1 MKRHETPPTHSMT
14 ADHRLMF
21 CTCPDEATAGRIG
34 EALVEERLAA
44 CANLLPGITSIY
56 RWEGQIQR
64 DPEVLLLI
72 KTTTERV
79 GALTER
85 LRALHPYEIP
95 EIIAVP
101 VTEGLPDYLSW
112 VTTCTD
118 HND

>member
-1 MKRHETPPTHSMT
+1 MT
-14 ADHRLMF
+14 ADYRLIF
-21 CTCPDEATAGRIG
+21 CTCPDEAMAGRIA
-34 EALVEERLAA
+34 EALVHERLAA

-56 RWEGQIQR
+56 CWEGQIQR

-72 KTTTERV
+72 KTTRERV
-79 GALTER
+79 AALTER
-85 LRALHPYEIP
+85 LRALHPYAIP

-101 VTEGLPDYLSW
+101 VTEGLPHYLSW